1 MFEQEH
7 VDLLRSGVAGWNE
20 WRAGNESVVPKL
32 AEADLAAVNLAG
44 ANLRNARMHGANLNR
59 AILHE
64 ARLDGARL
72 GEANL
77 SSAKMDHAVLD
88 DADLSGANL
97 RKAGLFHA
105 SLRRAKLAGANLS
118 QANLGRAYLTGA
130 NLEDAN
136 LAGAALNGAQ
146 WFGEDI
152 WWNQVDL
159 NGANLRGA
167 NLSNCDMT
175 AALLQDADLRG
186 ANLSGTVLRSTRME
200 RALLDRAIL
209 IDTDL
214 RGADLTGVSIYGISA
229 WSLQTE
235 GTKQQDLV
243 IRRNETD
250 TPFTLDDIE
259 VAQFIYMMLD
269 NKRIRSVI
277 DKISSKVVL
286 ILGRFGVER
295 KAVLDGLREEL
306 RRRNYLPVIFDF
318 EKPDNRDLTETIGT
332 LAHMS
337 RFVIA
342 DLTDAK
348 SLPQELA
355 TIIPYLP
362 SVPVQPILLSGTGEY
377 AMFEHFTRYAW
388 VLPVVEYP
396 GLEVLLGA
404 IQDKIIRP
412 AEERAQAQ
420 ISVPHVPARVV
431 L

>member
-1 MFEQEH
+1 MI
-7 VDLLRSGVAGWNE
+7 
-20 WRAGNESVVPKL
+20 K
-32 AEADLAAVNLAG
+32 
-44 ANLRNARMHGANLNR
+44 
-59 AILHE
+59 
-64 ARLDGARL
+64 
-72 GEANL
+72 
-77 SSAKMDHAVLD
+77 
-88 DADLSGANL
+88 
-97 RKAGLFHA
+97 
-105 SLRRAKLAGANLS
+105 
-118 QANLGRAYLTGA
+118 A

-136 LAGAALNGAQ
+136 LNGAMLNSGQ
-146 WFGEDI
+146 WFGDNSWGE
-152 WWNQVDL
+152 QVHL
-159 NGANLRGA
+159 TGANLRGA
-167 NLSNCDMT
+167 NLAGANLK
-175 AALLQDADLRG
+175 AALLEGADLRG
-186 ANLSGTVLRSTRME
+186 ANLTDTVLAHATMQ

-209 IDTDL
+209 INTDL
-214 RGADLTGVSIYGISA
+214 RNADLTGASIYGISA

-277 DKISSKVVL
+277 DKITSKVVL

-362 SVPVQPILLSGTGEY
+362 SVPVQPILLSGSQEY

-396 GLEVLLGA
+396 GLEVLLAA
-404 IQDKIIRP
+404 IQDKIIQP

-420 ISVPHVPARVV
+420 ISLPHVPARVV